1 MKKRWFLTNHRHLF
15 ACGGKFLKIMK
26 ITIFIVVF
34 ASMQTFALDNYAQ
47 TKRMDVKVDE
57 SSIVVALEKIEAQS
71 EFFFFYNNKIVK
83 LDKKVSVDLKDK
95 TITEILDVVFKDT
108 DIEYTINNRQI
119 ILSGKETGSSLSQQ
133 QKSVS
138 GKVTDVTGATLPGVS
153 VVVKGTTIGVITDA
167 NGSYSLANIPANATL
182 QFSFVEM

>member
-57 SSIVVALEKIEAQS
+57 SSIVAALEKIEVQS
-71 EFFFFYNNKIVK
+71 EFFFFYNNKVVK

-95 TITEILDVVFKDT
+95 TITEILDVV
-108 DIEYTINNRQI
+108 
-119 ILSGKETGSSLSQQ
+119 
-133 QKSVS
+133 
-138 GKVTDVTGATLPGVS
+138 
-153 VVVKGTTIGVITDA
+153 VKGTTNGTITDA
-167 NGSYSLANIPANATL
+167 NGNYSLLNIPANATL
-182 QFSFVEM
+182 QFSFVGMKTQEVKIESQTVVN